1 MDRMDGVSHAVPI
14 YEGYTLPHAV
24 LRLDLAGSDL
34 NMIHCCATEK
44 NLAGAKA
51 VVAAAKS
58 SGAQLNNFF
67 LQRVARRLRRVP
79 EPEGRRGLHGRDEA
93 GGHGRRRLLQHLNQ
107 AHLRLGRFAK
117 ERARAHRGN
126 EEGGLLPTK
135 VTFNELINATI
146 TKGSALGYPAIWG
159 IVAEMQEAGV
169 KPNRVTCSLPL
180 KRLNANSDMRCIT
193 RSMERVDTSDESM
206 DEALMSSIVEA
217 CVRIGKPEL
226 LSARLGMLK
235 ESFGIVVNG
244 SHTFG
249 RLIKAY
255 GYAQDVKGA
264 WRCWQEMR
272 SRLIRLPFWL
282 KG

>member
-1 MDRMDGVSHAVPI
+1 M
-14 YEGYTLPHAV
+14 
-24 LRLDLAGSDL
+24 
-34 NMIHCCATEK
+34 
-44 NLAGAKA
+44 
-51 VVAAAKS
+51 
-58 SGAQLNNFF
+58 
-67 LQRVARRLRRVP
+67 
-79 EPEGRRGLHGRDEA
+79 
-93 GGHGRRRLLQHLNQ
+93 
-107 AHLRLGRFAK
+107 
-117 ERARAHRGN
+117 
-126 EEGGLLPTK
+126 
-135 VTFNELINATI
+135 TFNELINATI

-206 DEALMSSIVEA
+206 DEVLMSSIVEA

-272 SRLIRLPFWL
+272 SRHIRPTSITVGCMVEAVGSNGDTEGGYELIHQMQDDDQCREDLNSAIHRLGSQPMAKTGL
-282 KG
+282 RRSVSSSARSSKTHPPAP